1 MTNTQHL
8 SGFKILRAQHWNSHV
23 YVQIYALTF
32 TLCSHTHT
40 TQPPNHTPHTHLS
53 MPPTHTSP
61 SPHTPKLI
69 FLLLLSWASTEPCP
83 PTHTSPSLPRTP
95 TLKPLPPPAP
105 PHVSP
110 HTPSHSQFSFPFT
123 PHTLL
128 PPPHS
133 DTHSSFTAVSGLHHV
148 TATALP
154 FSCSSSTRLKKEW
167 YRRSETLTDNS
178 LRRTSARR
186 RDSSVPRK
194 ARGDLFHV
202 RSI

>member
-1 MTNTQHL
+1 MFTHTHHPTTQPHSTHTPL
-8 SGFKILRAQHWNSHV
+8 HA
-23 YVQIYALTF
+23 
-32 TLCSHTHT
+32 SHTHFSLPPT
-40 TQPPNHTPHTHLS
+40 PPNSFFFYCCLGPPLS
-53 MPPTHTSP
+53 HG
-61 SPHTPKLI
+61 
-69 FLLLLSWASTEPCP
+69 P

-105 PHVSP
+105 PHFSP
-110 HTPSHSQFSFPFT
+110 HTSSHSQFSFPFT

-133 DTHSSFTAVSGLHHV
+133 DTHSSITAVSGLFHA

-178 LRRTSARR
+178 SRRTSARR

>member
-1 MTNTQHL
+1 MRT
-8 SGFKILRAQHWNSHV
+8 ILEFSHV
-23 YVQIYALTF
+23 CTNLHSYIYFMF
-32 TLCSHTHT
+32 THTHAPPTHPPTLHTHT
-40 TQPPNHTPHTHLS
+40 SLCP
-53 MPPTHTSP
+53 
-61 SPHTPKLI
+61 PHTPNSFFFYCCLGPP
-69 FLLLLSWASTEPCP
+69 LSHGP

-105 PHVSP
+105 PHFSP
-110 HTPSHSQFSFPFT
+110 HTPSHSQFFPFT

-128 PPPHS
+128 PLPHS
-133 DTHSSFTAVSGLHHV
+133 DTHSSCTAVSGLHHA

-178 LRRTSARR
+178 SRRTSARR